1 MRLEYILLSAI
12 LLSCLSIQAQA
23 IDPGD
28 IAAPSIS
35 APNMDMPT
43 PKVSSPTM
51 SVPETKTGP
60 LVPPNDNSS
69 QTLNQTDN
77 ASIAST
83 KVTLMQQEAA
93 PVEVNGKWSIKFD
106 DRRDMSLDL
115 TLWSSGGDKIMGYGN
130 MMDGGAKNSVTAIGS
145 FTDPDLTLTVKS
157 AASEYI
163 SQRYDECGLYLSLA
177 NKTLSGT
184 YVLKSG
190 EQTSSEGKATAIKL

>member
-1 MRLEYILLSAI
+1 MKLEYVLLSAI
-12 LLSCLSIQAQA
+12 LLSCFSIQARA

-51 SVPETKTGP
+51 SVPETKKGP
-60 LVPPNDNSS
+60 LVQPNDNSS
-69 QTLNQTDN
+69 QTLNHTDN
-77 ASIAST
+77 VSIDST
-83 KVTLMQQEAA
+83 QVTPVQQEAA
-93 PVEVNGKWSIKFD
+93 PVDVSGKWSIKFD
-106 DRRDMSLDL
+106 DRRDVSLDL
-115 TLWSSGGDKIMGYGN
+115 TLWSSGGDKIMGYGT

-145 FTDPDLTLTVKS
+145 FTDPDLTLAVKS
-157 AASEYI
+157 AASEYV
-163 SQRYDECGLYLSLA
+163 SQRYDECGLYLSLV

-190 EQTSSEGKATAIKL
+190 EQTSSEGNATAIKL

>member
-12 LLSCLSIQAQA
+12 LLSCLSIQARA

-28 IAAPSIS
+28 IAVPSIS

-43 PKVSSPTM
+43 PKISSPTM
-51 SVPETKTGP
+51 SVPETKTVP
-60 LVPPNDNSS
+60 LVRPNDNSS
-69 QTLNQTDN
+69 PTPNQTAN
-77 ASIAST
+77 ESIDST
-83 KVTLMQQEAA
+83 KVSLMQEAV
-93 PVEVNGKWSIKFD
+93 PVDVSGRWSIKFD
-106 DRRDMSLDL
+106 DRRDVSLDL
-115 TLWSSGGDKIMGYGN
+115 NLWSSGGDKIMGYGT
-130 MMDGGAKNSVTAIGS
+130 MIDSGAKNSVTAIGS

-157 AASEYI
+157 AASEHV
-163 SQRYDECGLYLSLA
+163 SQRYDECGLYLSLM